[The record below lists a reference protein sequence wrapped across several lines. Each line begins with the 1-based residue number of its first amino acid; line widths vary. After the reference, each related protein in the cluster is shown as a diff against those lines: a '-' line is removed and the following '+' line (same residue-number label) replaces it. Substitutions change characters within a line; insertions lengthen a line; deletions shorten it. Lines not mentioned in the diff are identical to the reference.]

1 MLERSTASFEEKV
14 RWICENEQDCLYR
27 IHFRGLEKPCKDTLR
42 VEVINVVEL
51 DGNGIS
57 DVNQVYGGC
66 QFFVLI
72 YIEFTKNLPDSSLL
86 KCFAGFWVF
95 LYLLVIAQAFSLR
108 LARRM
113 FILSH
118 NKLLVN
124 NNHIINVLECVL
136 RK

>member
-14 RWICENEQDCLYR
+14 RWICENEQDRLYR

-66 QFFVLI
+66 QFL
-72 YIEFTKNLPDSSLL
+72 
-86 KCFAGFWVF
+86 
-95 LYLLVIAQAFSLR
+95 FS
-108 LARRM
+108 
-113 FILSH
+113 I
-118 NKLLVN
+118 
-124 NNHIINVLECVL
+124 
-136 RK
+136 